1 VIIVTAMFRTSLAAV
16 MLLAAVPVAA
26 QQPSPPAGAVPPA
39 DQSAIVPGD
48 PNRPNKTV
56 EIRPGPAPIG
66 PESSVTGEVVSWEEG
81 RNVTVRFGDGS
92 QVTYPVASNIIFPP
106 DIRGGGRITV
116 TTAPIEGGG
125 VKVIGL
131 TTVMP
136 PPPPADT
143 IPIEPAATPT
153 VSGPKNTAQKPGPR
167 KPTTTAPA
175 AIGAATRLAT
185 QSAST
190 VSAYEKGKSLTI
202 TRSDGSTWTY
212 RLAKNAEI
220 PEDLAVGKQVSIET
234 KIANKKRYVTRI
246 SYKTSGVVITNT
258 K

>member
-1 VIIVTAMFRTSLAAV
+1 M
-16 MLLAAVPVAA
+16 
-26 QQPSPPAGAVPPA
+26 
-39 DQSAIVPGD
+39 PGD
-48 PNRPNKTV
+48 PNRPNQAV

-116 TTAPIEGGG
+116 TTMPIEGGAI
-125 VKVIGL
+125 KVTGL

-136 PPPPADT
+136 APPPADAVHV
-143 IPIEPAATPT
+143 EPTATST
-153 VSGPKNTAQKPGPR
+153 VSGPKNSTQKPGPR
-167 KPTTTAPA
+167 KPTTTAPS

-185 QSAST
+185 QSASIVT
-190 VSAYEKGKSLTI
+190 AYEKGKTLTV
-202 TRSDGSTWTY
+202 RRADGSLWTY

-220 PEDLAVGKQVSIET
+220 PDDLAVGKQVSIET
-234 KIANKKRYVTRI
+234 KVANRRRTVTKV
-246 SYKTSGVVITNT
+246 SYKTSEIVITNA